1 MLLLHWVRVVC
12 GAVHTTRHST
22 CGRRD
27 AADNSKLTRTACFR
41 AHGALAWLLRAA
53 DRTIIPNRMY
63 PNPRTPV
70 LASAICLCNVG
81 THVCEVCLGVALWS
95 VTNVKNR
102 IDTHDTNQEHWKRGR
117 HTRSRCHIVQKSPCV
132 TR

>member
-53 DRTIIPNRMY
+53 DLEHNRIQIP
-63 PNPRTPV
+63 TPVAV
-70 LASAICLCNVG
+70 LASRFVHVPMWG
-81 THVCEVCLGVALWS
+81 RDVCEVCLGVAGCG
-95 VTNVKNR
+95 V
-102 IDTHDTNQEHWKRGR
+102 
-117 HTRSRCHIVQKSPCV
+117 
-132 TR
+132 

>member
-53 DRTIIPNRMY
+53 DRTIIE
-63 PNPRTPV
+63 
-70 LASAICLCNVG
+70 SK
-81 THVCEVCLGVALWS
+81 S
-95 VTNVKNR
+95 VF
-102 IDTHDTNQEHWKRGR
+102 
-117 HTRSRCHIVQKSPCV
+117 KSPHARTCV
-132 TR
+132 RDLFVQCGDARV

>member
-53 DRTIIPNRMY
+53 DRTIIE
-63 PNPRTPV
+63 
-70 LASAICLCNVG
+70 S
-81 THVCEVCLGVALWS
+81 
-95 VTNVKNR
+95 
-102 IDTHDTNQEHWKRGR
+102 
-117 HTRSRCHIVQKSPCV
+117 KSPHARTCV
-132 TR
+132 RDLFVQCGDARV